1 MRGIYV
7 TCHSY
12 GLVKNSTRGSL
23 LRNNERMKSAYR
35 AKKQIFKSGETSGP
49 GVIQFWAMKEARIVF
64 PFIEHEESKFKA
76 IAVSLILHGPY
87 IILQYISNPTRYT
100 TFDD

>member
-1 MRGIYV
+1 
-7 TCHSY
+7 
-12 GLVKNSTRGSL
+12 
-23 LRNNERMKSAYR
+23 MKSAYR

-76 IAVSLILHGPY
+76 IAVSLILYGPY